1 MNKKNKEFF
10 LSSWAINNK
19 TIIYVLMTIFL
30 VSGITAY
37 KTMPRELFPEIN
49 SSNIFV
55 TTIFPGNNAEEIEK
69 LITDPLEQEIKGVI
83 GLIEIESTSSEGIS
97 IINIEFD
104 DDIPTEV
111 ARLRVKDLV
120 DNVTVGDDWPTFNN
134 AKVDPNIFEFDI
146 AERFPVLNISLV
158 GDYKVEELKEYAEY
172 LDTRIERL
180 PQVKTV
186 EVRGIQDFEV
196 EIAVNPYKMKATK
209 TSFGNIINAISQEN
223 ITISAG
229 SLISDGQRR
238 NVKIIGEVSDPSQLN
253 RLIVKRDDGPVYL
266 EDVASVS
273 FREKEAT
280 SFTRSFDQ
288 KTVMLEVVKRG
299 GENAI
304 FASNSIQEII
314 KDAKENFLPENLDVV
329 VQNDQSEYTINSVN
343 DLMNNLIFGIILV
356 VTVLTFFLGLRNAL
370 FVGFAIPM
378 SMFMSLVILS
388 AFGFTLNRMVL
399 FGLVMGLGLLVDN
412 GIVVVENIY
421 RLMSK
426 EGMSRVQAAKLGI
439 GEVALPIIVSTATTI
454 AAFIPLGTWPGTLG
468 EFMIYFPIT
477 LSAILGSSLIVA
489 IFFNSMLVSSF
500 MDLSEREISRTNL
513 MKMTYILGGL
523 AIVFVLFQ
531 DTRAIGSLLAF
542 ICFLFW
548 SYKYVIKNSAV
559 KFQNTLLV
567 KLENRYNEF
576 LSFALAGFRPYLF
589 LLGTI
594 SLFFVSIL
602 LMAIFPPKVE
612 FFPDNEPQQILV
624 YLEYPEGTDIKKT
637 NETSMLIESEVYK
650 VVNNSKYI
658 DNGYNFLVE
667 SAISQVGEGA
677 GNPETDAGGTGE
689 IPHKALITMTMREF
703 KFRRG
708 MSSEELRKEI
718 QVELIEKFP
727 GIAISVEKDSQGP
740 PGGYPVN
747 IEIYGEDY
755 EQLIETAISM
765 KNYLNQENIEGIE
778 QLKIDVSRSKPGLE
792 FNVDR
797 EKAGELGIPTG
808 LVGQTIRN
816 SIIGSKAG
824 IYKLRG
830 EDYEINVRFDE
841 EFKNDINSII
851 NQNIVFRDQ
860 STGKTK
866 EVPIASIV
874 DQKNITSFS
883 AIKHIDLQRV
893 VTLYSSILAGSNANE
908 IVNTAEIAL
917 SGYEAPQG
925 VEYKFTG
932 EIKQQSENQEFL
944 SGALLTGIALIILL
958 LVFQFNSISK
968 PFIVLAS
975 IVLSFTGVF
984 LGIVIF
990 NLTFSILMTMLGI
1003 ISLTGIIVNNAVVLI
1018 DYTQLLLDRKK
1029 EELNVEKDNM
1039 LSKDQIF
1046 EAIVSGGKARLRPV
1060 ILTAITTILGL
1071 IPLAIGLN
1079 IDLMSLFSSG
1089 NPNIY
1094 VGGDNVIFWGPL
1106 AWTVIF
1112 GLTFATFLTLVIV
1125 PVTFYLSKRAALK
1138 IREFKLN

>member
-824 IYKLRG
+824 VYKLRG

-1018 DYTQLLLDRKK
+1018 DYTQLLFDRKK
-1029 EELNVEKDNM
+1029 IDLNM
-1039 LSKDQIF
+1039 SKDEIIDKMTAM
-1046 EAIVSGGKARLRPV
+1046 ELVITAGKARLKPV
-1060 ILTAITTILGL
+1060 LLTAITTIFGL
-1071 IPLAIGLN
+1071 IPLAVGLN
-1079 IDLMSLFSSG
+1079 IDFFSLFANW
-1089 NPNIY
+1089 NPNVY
-1094 VGGDNVIFWGPL
+1094 LGGDNVIFWGPL

-1112 GLTFATFLTLVIV
+1112 GITFATFLTLIIV
-1125 PVTFYLSKRAALK
+1125 PSMYYIIHLARIKLK
-1138 IREFKLN
+1138 NI

>member
-30 VSGITAY
+30 FSGITAY

-55 TTIFPGNNAEEIEK
+55 TTIFPANNAEEIEK

-104 DDIPTEV
+104 DEIPTEV

-186 EVRGIQDFEV
+186 EIRGIQDFEV

-288 KTVMLEVVKRG
+288 KTIMLEVVKRG

-314 KDAKENFLPENLDVV
+314 KDAKEKFLPENLDVV

-548 SYKYVIKNSAV
+548 LYKYVIKNSAV

-589 LLGTI
+589 LLGTV

-637 NETSMLIESEVYK
+637 NETSMLIESEIYK

-968 PFIVLAS
+968 PLIVLAS

-1018 DYTQLLLDRKK
+1018 DYTQLLFDRKK
-1029 EELNVEKDNM
+1029 IDLNM
-1039 LSKDQIF
+1039 SKDEIIDKMTAK
-1046 EAIVSGGKARLRPV
+1046 ELVKTAGKARLKPV
-1060 ILTAITTILGL
+1060 LLTAITTIFGL
-1071 IPLAIGLN
+1071 IPLAVGLN
-1079 IDLMSLFSSG
+1079 IDFFSLFSNW

-1094 VGGDNVIFWGPL
+1094 LGGDNVIFWGPL

-1112 GLTFATFLTLVIV
+1112 GITFATFLTLIIV
-1125 PVTFYLSKRAALK
+1125 PSMYYIIHLARIKLK
-1138 IREFKLN
+1138 NI

>member
-158 GDYKVEELKEYAEY
+158 GDYKVEELKEFAEY

-874 DQKNITSFS
+874 DQRNITSFS

-1018 DYTQLLLDRKK
+1018 DYTQLLFDRKK
-1029 EELNVEKDNM
+1029 IDLNM
-1039 LSKDQIF
+1039 SKDEIIDKLTAM
-1046 EAIVSGGKARLRPV
+1046 ELVKTAGKARLKPV
-1060 ILTAITTILGL
+1060 LLTAITTIFGL
-1071 IPLAIGLN
+1071 IPLAVGLN
-1079 IDLMSLFSSG
+1079 IDFFSLFANW
-1089 NPNIY
+1089 NPNVY
-1094 VGGDNVIFWGPL
+1094 LGGDNVIFWGPL

-1112 GLTFATFLTLVIV
+1112 GITFATFLTLIIV
-1125 PVTFYLSKRAALK
+1125 PSMYYIIHLARIKLK
-1138 IREFKLN
+1138 NI

>member
-1 MNKKNKEFF
+1 MDKKNKEFF

-55 TTIFPGNNAEEIEK
+55 TTIYPGNNAEEIEK

-120 DNVTVGDDWPTFNN
+120 DNITVGDDWPTFNN

-158 GDYKVEELKEYAEY
+158 GNYTVEELKEYAEY

-209 TSFGNIINAISQEN
+209 TSFGNIIDAISQEN

-273 FREKEAT
+273 FKEKEAT

-288 KTVMLEVVKRG
+288 KTVMLEVIKRG

-329 VQNDQSEYTINSVN
+329 IQNDQSEYTINSVN

-531 DTRAIGSLLAF
+531 NTRAIGSLLAF

-548 SYKYVIKNSAV
+548 SYKYFIKNSAV

-576 LSFALAGFRPYLF
+576 LSFALAGLRPYLF

-637 NETSMLIESEVYK
+637 NKTSMQIESEIYK

-689 IPHKALITMTMREF
+689 IPHKSLITMTMREF

-718 QVELIEKFP
+718 QVELIDKFP

-944 SGALLTGIALIILL
+944 SGALLSGIALIILL

-1018 DYTQLLLDRKK
+1018 DYTQLLFDRKK
-1029 EELNVEKDNM
+1029 IDLNM
-1039 LSKDQIF
+1039 SKDDIIDKVTAM
-1046 EAIVSGGKARLRPV
+1046 ELIKIAGKARLKPV
-1060 ILTAITTILGL
+1060 LLTAITTIFGL

-1079 IDLMSLFSSG
+1079 IDFFSLFANW
-1089 NPNIY
+1089 NPNVY
-1094 VGGDNVIFWGPL
+1094 LGGDNVVFWGPL

-1112 GLTFATFLTLVIV
+1112 GITFATFLTLIIV
-1125 PVTFYLSKRAALK
+1125 PSMYYIIHLARIKLK
-1138 IREFKLN
+1138 NI

>member
-866 EVPIASIV
+866 EIPIASIV

-1018 DYTQLLLDRKK
+1018 DYTQLLFDRKK
-1029 EELNVEKDNM
+1029 IDLNM
-1039 LSKDQIF
+1039 SKDEIIDKMTAM
-1046 EAIVSGGKARLRPV
+1046 ELVKTAGKARLKPV
-1060 ILTAITTILGL
+1060 LLTAITTIFGL
-1071 IPLAIGLN
+1071 IPLAVGLN
-1079 IDLMSLFSSG
+1079 IDFFSLFANW
-1089 NPNIY
+1089 NPNVY
-1094 VGGDNVIFWGPL
+1094 LGGDNVIFWGPL

-1112 GLTFATFLTLVIV
+1112 GITFATFLTLIIV
-1125 PVTFYLSKRAALK
+1125 PSMYYIIHLARIKLK
-1138 IREFKLN
+1138 NI

>member
-314 KDAKENFLPENLDVV
+314 KDAKENFLPEKLDVV

-1018 DYTQLLLDRKK
+1018 DYTQLLFDRKK
-1029 EELNVEKDNM
+1029 IDLNM
-1039 LSKDQIF
+1039 SKDEIIDKMTAM
-1046 EAIVSGGKARLRPV
+1046 ELVKTAGKARLKPV
-1060 ILTAITTILGL
+1060 LLTAITTIFGL
-1071 IPLAIGLN
+1071 IPLAVGLN
-1079 IDLMSLFSSG
+1079 IDFFSLFANW
-1089 NPNIY
+1089 NPNVY
-1094 VGGDNVIFWGPL
+1094 LGGDNVIFWGPL

-1112 GLTFATFLTLVIV
+1112 GITFATFLTLIIV
-1125 PVTFYLSKRAALK
+1125 PSMYYIIHLARIKLK
-1138 IREFKLN
+1138 NI

>member
-314 KDAKENFLPENLDVV
+314 KDAKDNFLPENLDVV

-523 AIVFVLFQ
+523 ALVFVLFQ

-594 SLFFVSIL
+594 SLFFISIL
-602 LMAIFPPKVE
+602 LMAIFSPKVE

-658 DNGYNFLVE
+658 DNDYNFLVE

-1018 DYTQLLLDRKK
+1018 DYTQLLFDRKK
-1029 EELNVEKDNM
+1029 IDLNM
-1039 LSKDQIF
+1039 SKDEIIDKMTAM
-1046 EAIVSGGKARLRPV
+1046 ELVKTAGKARLKPV
-1060 ILTAITTILGL
+1060 LLTAITTIFGL
-1071 IPLAIGLN
+1071 IPLAVGLN
-1079 IDLMSLFSSG
+1079 IDFFSLFANW
-1089 NPNIY
+1089 NPNVY
-1094 VGGDNVIFWGPL
+1094 LGGDNVIFWGPL

-1112 GLTFATFLTLVIV
+1112 GITFATFLTLIIV
-1125 PVTFYLSKRAALK
+1125 PSMYYIIHLARIKLK
-1138 IREFKLN
+1138 NI

>member
-1 MNKKNKEFF
+1 
-10 LSSWAINNK
+10 
-19 TIIYVLMTIFL
+19 
-30 VSGITAY
+30 
-37 KTMPRELFPEIN
+37 
-49 SSNIFV
+49 
-55 TTIFPGNNAEEIEK
+55 
-69 LITDPLEQEIKGVI
+69 
-83 GLIEIESTSSEGIS
+83 
-97 IINIEFD
+97 
-104 DDIPTEV
+104 
-111 ARLRVKDLV
+111 
-120 DNVTVGDDWPTFNN
+120 
-134 AKVDPNIFEFDI
+134 
-146 AERFPVLNISLV
+146 
-158 GDYKVEELKEYAEY
+158 
-172 LDTRIERL
+172 
-180 PQVKTV
+180 
-186 EVRGIQDFEV
+186 
-196 EIAVNPYKMKATK
+196 MKATK

-824 IYKLRG
+824 VYKLRG

-984 LGIVIF
+984 MGIIIF

-1018 DYTQLLLDRKK
+1018 DYTQLLFDRKK
-1029 EELNVEKDNM
+1029 IDLNM
-1039 LSKDQIF
+1039 SKDEIIDKMTAM
-1046 EAIVSGGKARLRPV
+1046 ELVKTAGKARLKPV
-1060 ILTAITTILGL
+1060 LLTAITTIFGL
-1071 IPLAIGLN
+1071 IPLAVGLN
-1079 IDLMSLFSSG
+1079 IDFFSLFANW
-1089 NPNIY
+1089 NPNVY
-1094 VGGDNVIFWGPL
+1094 LGGDNVIFWGPL

-1112 GLTFATFLTLVIV
+1112 GITFATFLTLIIV
-1125 PVTFYLSKRAALK
+1125 PSMYYIIHLARIKLK
-1138 IREFKLN
+1138 NI

>member
-1 MNKKNKEFF
+1 MDKKNKEFF

-19 TIIYVLMTIFL
+19 TIIYVLMIIFL

-37 KTMPRELFPEIN
+37 KIMPRELFPEIN

-55 TTIFPGNNAEEIEK
+55 TTIFPGNNAEEMEK

-104 DDIPTEV
+104 DEIPTAL
-111 ARLRVKDLV
+111 ARQRVKDLV

-180 PQVKTV
+180 PEVKTV
-186 EVRGIQDFEV
+186 EIRGIQDFEV
-196 EIAVNPYKMKATK
+196 EVAIDPYMMKATK
-209 TSFGNIINAISQEN
+209 TSFSNVINAIAQEN
-223 ITISAG
+223 VTISAG

-238 NVKIIGEVSDPSQLN
+238 NVKIIGEVSNPTELN
-253 RLIVKRDDGPVYL
+253 RIIVKRDNGPVYL

-273 FREKEAT
+273 FKEKEIT
-280 SFTRSFDQ
+280 SYTRSFDK

-314 KDAKENFLPENLDVV
+314 QEAQESFLPAKLDVV

-426 EGMSRVQAAKLGI
+426 EGLPRIQAAKLGI

-500 MDLSEREISRTNL
+500 MDLSEREISRKNL
-513 MKMTYILGGL
+513 MRMTYVLGGF
-523 AIVFVLFQ
+523 AIIFVLFN

-548 SYKYVIKNSAV
+548 SYKYFVKNQAIR
-559 KFQNTLLV
+559 FQNTFLV
-567 KLENRYNEF
+567 RLENTYNDF
-576 LSFALAGFRPYLF
+576 LSFALSGIRPFLF
-589 LLGTI
+589 LAGTI
-594 SLFFVSIL
+594 ALFVISIV
-602 LMAIFPPKVE
+602 LMGIFPPKIE

-624 YLEYPEGTDIKKT
+624 YIEYPEGTDIEKT
-637 NETSMLIESEVYK
+637 NETSKQIESEIYK
-650 VVNNSKYI
+650 VANNSKYF
-658 DNGYNFLVE
+658 DGDYNFLVE

-703 KFRRG
+703 KYRRG

-718 QVELIEKFP
+718 QLELIGRFP

-747 IEIYGEDY
+747 IEIYGDDY
-755 EQLIETAISM
+755 EELIETAISM
-765 KNYLNQENIEGIE
+765 KNYLNKENIEGIE
-778 QLKIDVSRSKPGLE
+778 QLKIDVSRNKPGLE
-792 FNVDR
+792 FRVDR

-824 IYKLRG
+824 VYKLKG
-830 EDYEINVRFDE
+830 EDYQINVRLDE
-841 EFKNDINSII
+841 EYKNNINTII

-866 EVPIASIV
+866 EVPIASVV
-874 DQKNITSFS
+874 DERNITSFS

-908 IVNTAEIAL
+908 IVNTAEISL
-917 SGYEAPQG
+917 SGFQTPQG
-925 VEYKFTG
+925 VDFKFTG
-932 EIKQQSENQEFL
+932 EIKQQAENQSFL
-944 SGALLTGIALIILL
+944 SGALLTGIALIVLI

-975 IVLSFTGVF
+975 IILSFTGVF
-984 LGIVIF
+984 LGIIVF

-1003 ISLTGIIVNNAVVLI
+1003 ISLTGIIVNNAVVLL
-1018 DYTQLLLDRKK
+1018 DYTQLLFDRKK
-1029 EELNVEKDNM
+1029 IDLK
-1039 LSKDQIF
+1039 LSKEDLIDKNI
-1046 EAIVSGGKARLRPV
+1046 ALDLVKTAGKARLKPV
-1060 ILTAITTILGL
+1060 LLTAITTIFGL
-1071 IPLAIGLN
+1071 IPLAVGLN
-1079 IDLMSLFSSG
+1079 IDFFTLFADW
-1089 NPNIY
+1089 NANIY
-1094 VGGDNVIFWGPL
+1094 LGGDNVIFWGPL

-1112 GLTFATFLTLVIV
+1112 GITFATFLTLIIV
-1125 PVTFYLSKRAALK
+1125 PSMYYIIHLGRIKLK
-1138 IREFKLN
+1138 NI

>member
-500 MDLSEREISRTNL
+500 MDLSEREISRRNL
-513 MKMTYILGGL
+513 MKITYILGGL

-1018 DYTQLLLDRKK
+1018 DYTQLLFDRKK
-1029 EELNVEKDNM
+1029 IDLNM
-1039 LSKDQIF
+1039 SKDEIIDKMTAM
-1046 EAIVSGGKARLRPV
+1046 ELVKTAGKARLKPV
-1060 ILTAITTILGL
+1060 LLTAITTIFGL
-1071 IPLAIGLN
+1071 IPLAVGLN
-1079 IDLMSLFSSG
+1079 IDFFSLFANW
-1089 NPNIY
+1089 NPNVY
-1094 VGGDNVIFWGPL
+1094 LGGDNVIFWGPL

-1112 GLTFATFLTLVIV
+1112 GITFATFLTLIIV
-1125 PVTFYLSKRAALK
+1125 PSMYYIIHLARIKLK
-1138 IREFKLN
+1138 NI

>member
-703 KFRRG
+703 KYRRG

-1018 DYTQLLLDRKK
+1018 DYTQLLFDRKK
-1029 EELNVEKDNM
+1029 IDLNM
-1039 LSKDQIF
+1039 SKDEIIDKMTAM
-1046 EAIVSGGKARLRPV
+1046 ELVKTAGKARLKPV
-1060 ILTAITTILGL
+1060 LLTAITTIFGL
-1071 IPLAIGLN
+1071 IPLAVGLN
-1079 IDLMSLFSSG
+1079 IDFFSLFANW
-1089 NPNIY
+1089 NPNVY
-1094 VGGDNVIFWGPL
+1094 LGGDNVIFWGPL

-1112 GLTFATFLTLVIV
+1112 GITFATFLTLIIV
-1125 PVTFYLSKRAALK
+1125 PSMYYIIHLARIKLK
-1138 IREFKLN
+1138 NI

>member
-975 IVLSFTGVF
+975 IILSFTGVF

-1018 DYTQLLLDRKK
+1018 DYTQLLFDRKK
-1029 EELNVEKDNM
+1029 IDLNM
-1039 LSKDQIF
+1039 SKDEIIDKLTAM
-1046 EAIVSGGKARLRPV
+1046 ELVKTAGKARLKPV
-1060 ILTAITTILGL
+1060 LLTAITTIFGL
-1071 IPLAIGLN
+1071 IPLAVGLN
-1079 IDLMSLFSSG
+1079 IDFFSLFANW
-1089 NPNIY
+1089 NPNVY
-1094 VGGDNVIFWGPL
+1094 LGGDNVIFWGPL

-1112 GLTFATFLTLVIV
+1112 GITFATFLTLIIV
-1125 PVTFYLSKRAALK
+1125 PSMYYIIHLARIKLK
-1138 IREFKLN
+1138 NI

>member
-860 STGKTK
+860 STGNTK
-866 EVPIASIV
+866 QVPIASIV

-1018 DYTQLLLDRKK
+1018 DYTQLLFDRKK
-1029 EELNVEKDNM
+1029 IDLNM
-1039 LSKDQIF
+1039 SKDEIIDKITAM
-1046 EAIVSGGKARLRPV
+1046 ELVKTAGKARLKPV
-1060 ILTAITTILGL
+1060 LLTAITTIFGL
-1071 IPLAIGLN
+1071 IPLAVGLN
-1079 IDLMSLFSSG
+1079 IDFFSLFANW
-1089 NPNIY
+1089 NPNVY
-1094 VGGDNVIFWGPL
+1094 LGGDNVIFWGPL

-1112 GLTFATFLTLVIV
+1112 GITFATFLTLIIV
-1125 PVTFYLSKRAALK
+1125 PSMYYIIHLARIKLK
-1138 IREFKLN
+1138 NI

>member
-523 AIVFVLFQ
+523 ALVFVLFQ

-576 LSFALAGFRPYLF
+576 LSFALSGFRPYLF

-944 SGALLTGIALIILL
+944 SGALLIGIALIILL

-1018 DYTQLLLDRKK
+1018 DYTQLLFDRKK
-1029 EELNVEKDNM
+1029 IDLNM
-1039 LSKDQIF
+1039 SKDEIIDKMTAM
-1046 EAIVSGGKARLRPV
+1046 ELVKTAGKARLKPV
-1060 ILTAITTILGL
+1060 LLTAITTIFGL
-1071 IPLAIGLN
+1071 IPLAVGLN
-1079 IDLMSLFSSG
+1079 IDFFSLFANW
-1089 NPNIY
+1089 NPNLY
-1094 VGGDNVIFWGPL
+1094 LGGDNVIFWGPL

-1112 GLTFATFLTLVIV
+1112 GITFATFLTLIIV
-1125 PVTFYLSKRAALK
+1125 PSMYYIIHLARIKLK
-1138 IREFKLN
+1138 NI

>member
-841 EFKNDINSII
+841 EYKNDINSII

-1018 DYTQLLLDRKK
+1018 DYTQLLFDRKK
-1029 EELNVEKDNM
+1029 IDLNM
-1039 LSKDQIF
+1039 SKDEIIDKMTAM
-1046 EAIVSGGKARLRPV
+1046 ELVKTAGKARLKPV
-1060 ILTAITTILGL
+1060 LLTAITTIFGL
-1071 IPLAIGLN
+1071 IPLAVGLN
-1079 IDLMSLFSSG
+1079 IDFFSLFANW
-1089 NPNIY
+1089 NPNVY
-1094 VGGDNVIFWGPL
+1094 LGGDNVIFWGPL

-1112 GLTFATFLTLVIV
+1112 GITFATFLTLIIV
-1125 PVTFYLSKRAALK
+1125 PSMYYIIHLARIKLK
-1138 IREFKLN
+1138 NI

>member
-288 KTVMLEVVKRG
+288 KTVMLEVIKRG

-1018 DYTQLLLDRKK
+1018 DYTQLLFDRKK
-1029 EELNVEKDNM
+1029 IDLNM
-1039 LSKDQIF
+1039 SKDEIIDKMTAM
-1046 EAIVSGGKARLRPV
+1046 ELVKTAGKARLKPV
-1060 ILTAITTILGL
+1060 LLTAITTIFGL
-1071 IPLAIGLN
+1071 IPLAVGLN
-1079 IDLMSLFSSG
+1079 IDFFSLFANW
-1089 NPNIY
+1089 NPNVY
-1094 VGGDNVIFWGPL
+1094 LGGDNVIFWGPL

-1112 GLTFATFLTLVIV
+1112 GITFATFLTLIIV
-1125 PVTFYLSKRAALK
+1125 PSMYYIIHLARIKLK
-1138 IREFKLN
+1138 NI

>member
-1 MNKKNKEFF
+1 MDKKNKEFF

-158 GDYKVEELKEYAEY
+158 GDYKVEEFKEYAEY

-180 PQVKTV
+180 PEVKTV

-196 EIAVNPYKMKATK
+196 EIAVNPYQMKATK
-209 TSFGNIINAISQEN
+209 TSFSNIINAISQEN
-223 ITISAG
+223 ITVSAG

-238 NVKIIGEVSDPSQLN
+238 NVKIIGEVSDPKELN

-266 EDVASVS
+266 EDVALVS

-314 KDAKENFLPENLDVV
+314 KEAKENFLPENLDVV
-329 VQNDQSEYTINSVN
+329 IQNDQSEYTINSVN

-378 SMFMSLVILS
+378 SMFISLVILS

-426 EGMSRVQAAKLGI
+426 EGLSRVQAAKLGI

-513 MKMTYILGGL
+513 IKMTYILGGL
-523 AIVFVLFQ
+523 AIVFVLFK

-542 ICFLFW
+542 VCFLFW
-548 SYKYVIKNSAV
+548 AYKYVIKNSAI

-567 KLENRYNEF
+567 KLENRYNQF

-594 SLFFVSIL
+594 SLFFISIL

-637 NETSMLIESEVYK
+637 NETSMLIESEIYK

-830 EDYEINVRFDE
+830 EDYEINVRLDE
-841 EFKNDINSII
+841 EFRNDINSII

-874 DQKNITSFS
+874 DQRNITSFS

-925 VEYKFTG
+925 VEYRFTG

-984 LGIVIF
+984 MGIIIF

-1018 DYTQLLLDRKK
+1018 DYTQLLFDRKK
-1029 EELNVEKDNM
+1029 IDLNM
-1039 LSKDQIF
+1039 SKD
-1046 EAIVSGGKARLRPV
+1046 EIVDKVTAMELVKTAGKARLKPV
-1060 ILTAITTILGL
+1060 LLTAITTIFGL
-1071 IPLAIGLN
+1071 IPLAVGLN
-1079 IDLMSLFSSG
+1079 IDFFSLFANW
-1089 NPNIY
+1089 NPNVY
-1094 VGGDNVIFWGPL
+1094 LGGDNVIFWGPL

-1112 GLTFATFLTLVIV
+1112 GITFATFLTLIIV
-1125 PVTFYLSKRAALK
+1125 PSMYYIIHLARIKLK
-1138 IREFKLN
+1138 NI

>member
-1 MNKKNKEFF
+1 
-10 LSSWAINNK
+10 
-19 TIIYVLMTIFL
+19 
-30 VSGITAY
+30 
-37 KTMPRELFPEIN
+37 
-49 SSNIFV
+49 
-55 TTIFPGNNAEEIEK
+55 
-69 LITDPLEQEIKGVI
+69 
-83 GLIEIESTSSEGIS
+83 
-97 IINIEFD
+97 
-104 DDIPTEV
+104 
-111 ARLRVKDLV
+111 
-120 DNVTVGDDWPTFNN
+120 
-134 AKVDPNIFEFDI
+134 
-146 AERFPVLNISLV
+146 
-158 GDYKVEELKEYAEY
+158 
-172 LDTRIERL
+172 
-180 PQVKTV
+180 
-186 EVRGIQDFEV
+186 
-196 EIAVNPYKMKATK
+196 MKATK

-314 KDAKENFLPENLDVV
+314 KDAKDNFLPENLDVV

-523 AIVFVLFQ
+523 ALVFVLFQ

-1018 DYTQLLLDRKK
+1018 DYTQLLFDRKK
-1029 EELNVEKDNM
+1029 IDLNM
-1039 LSKDQIF
+1039 SKDEIIDKMTAM
-1046 EAIVSGGKARLRPV
+1046 ELVKTAGKARLKPV
-1060 ILTAITTILGL
+1060 LLTAITTIFGL
-1071 IPLAIGLN
+1071 IPLAVGLN
-1079 IDLMSLFSSG
+1079 IDFFSLFANW
-1089 NPNIY
+1089 NPNVY
-1094 VGGDNVIFWGPL
+1094 LGGDNVIFWGPL

-1112 GLTFATFLTLVIV
+1112 GITFATFLTLIIV
-1125 PVTFYLSKRAALK
+1125 PSMYYIIHLARIKLK
-1138 IREFKLN
+1138 NI

>member
-860 STGKTK
+860 STGNTK
-866 EVPIASIV
+866 QVPIASIV

-958 LVFQFNSISK
+958 LVFQFNSLSK

-1018 DYTQLLLDRKK
+1018 DYTQLLFDRKK
-1029 EELNVEKDNM
+1029 IDLNMTKDEIIDKMTAMELVKT
-1039 LSKDQIF
+1039 
-1046 EAIVSGGKARLRPV
+1046 AGKARLKPV
-1060 ILTAITTILGL
+1060 LLTAITTIFGL
-1071 IPLAIGLN
+1071 IPLAVGLN
-1079 IDLMSLFSSG
+1079 IDFFSLFANW
-1089 NPNIY
+1089 NPNVY
-1094 VGGDNVIFWGPL
+1094 LGGDNVIFWGPL

-1112 GLTFATFLTLVIV
+1112 GITFATFLTLIIV
-1125 PVTFYLSKRAALK
+1125 PSMYYIIHLARIKLK
-1138 IREFKLN
+1138 NI

>member
-1 MNKKNKEFF
+1 MDKKNKEFF

-19 TIIYVLMTIFL
+19 TIIYVLMIIFL
-30 VSGITAY
+30 ISGITAY

-55 TTIFPGNNAEEIEK
+55 TTIFPGNNAEEMEK

-83 GLIEIESTSSEGIS
+83 GLIDIESTSSEGIS

-104 DDIPTEV
+104 DEIPTAL
-111 ARLRVKDLV
+111 ARQRVKDLV

-134 AKVDPNIFEFDI
+134 SKVDPNIFEFDI

-172 LDTRIERL
+172 IETRIERL

-186 EVRGIQDFEV
+186 EIRGIQDFEV
-196 EIAVNPYKMKATK
+196 EVAVNPYMMKATK
-209 TSFGNIINAISQEN
+209 TSYSDIINAIAQEN
-223 ITISAG
+223 VTISAG

-238 NVKIIGEVSDPSQLN
+238 NVKIIGEVSDPSELN
-253 RLIVKRDDGPVYL
+253 RIIVKRDNGPVYL

-273 FREKEAT
+273 FKEKEIT
-280 SFTRSFDQ
+280 SYTRSFDK
-288 KTVMLEVVKRG
+288 KTIMLEVVKRG
-299 GENAI
+299 GQNAI

-314 KDAKENFLPENLDVV
+314 REAKKDFLPSNLEVV
-329 VQNDQSEYTINSVN
+329 IQNDQSEYTINSVN

-388 AFGFTLNRMVL
+388 AFGLTLNRMVL

-426 EGMSRVQAAKLGI
+426 EGVPRIQAAKLGI

-500 MDLSEREISRTNL
+500 MDLSEKEISRKNL
-513 MKMTYILGGL
+513 LRMTYILGGF

-531 DTRAIGSLLAF
+531 DTRAIGTLLAF

-548 SYKYVIKNSAV
+548 SYKYVIKNLAIR
-559 KFQNTLLV
+559 FQNTFLIR
-567 KLENRYNEF
+567 LENIYNDF
-576 LSFALAGFRPYLF
+576 LSFALSGIRPFLF
-589 LLGTI
+589 LAGTFL
-594 SLFFVSIL
+594 LFITSIV
-602 LMAIFPPKVE
+602 LMGIFPPKIE

-624 YLEYPEGTDIKKT
+624 YLEYPEGTDIEKT
-637 NETSMLIESEVYK
+637 NETLIQIESEIYEVI
-650 VVNNSKYI
+650 NNPKYL
-658 DNGYNFLVE
+658 DGDYNFLVE

-703 KFRRG
+703 KYRRG
-708 MSSEELRKEI
+708 MSSEELRKDI
-718 QVELIEKFP
+718 QLELIDRFP
-727 GIAISVEKDSQGP
+727 GIAISVEKDTQGP

-747 IEIYGEDY
+747 IEIYGDDY
-755 EQLIETAISM
+755 ERLIETAISM
-765 KNYLNQENIEGIE
+765 KNYLNKENIEGIE

-792 FNVDR
+792 FQVDR

-808 LVGQTIRN
+808 LIGQTIRN
-816 SIIGSKAG
+816 SIIGTKAG
-824 IYKLRG
+824 VYKING
-830 EDYEINVRFDE
+830 DDYQINVRLDE
-841 EFKNDINSII
+841 DYKNSINTII
-851 NQNIVFRDQ
+851 NQNIIFRDQ
-860 STGKTK
+860 SNGKIK
-866 EVPIASIV
+866 EIPIASV
-874 DQKNITSFS
+874 VTEKNITSFS
-883 AIKHIDLQRV
+883 AIKHKELQRS

-908 IVNTAEIAL
+908 IVNSAEISL
-917 SGYEAPQG
+917 SGFETPKG
-925 VEYKFTG
+925 VDFKFTG
-932 EIKQQSENQEFL
+932 EIKQQAENQSFL
-944 SGALLTGIALIILL
+944 SGALLTGIALIVLI

-968 PFIVLAS
+968 PLIVLAS
-975 IVLSFTGVF
+975 IILSFTGVF

-1018 DYTQLLLDRKK
+1018 DYTQLLFDRKK
-1029 EELNVEKDNM
+1029 IDLN
-1039 LSKDQIF
+1039 LSKDEII
-1046 EAIVSGGKARLRPV
+1046 EKSIALNLIKTAGKARLKPV
-1060 ILTAITTILGL
+1060 LLTAITTIFGL

-1079 IDLMSLFSSG
+1079 IDFFSLFA
-1089 NPNIY
+1089 NWNANIY
-1094 VGGDNVIFWGPL
+1094 IGGDNVVFWGPL

-1112 GLTFATFLTLVIV
+1112 GITFATFLTLIIV
-1125 PVTFYLSKRAALK
+1125 PSMYYIIHLGRIKLK
-1138 IREFKLN
+1138 NI

>member
-223 ITISAG
+223 ITVSAG

-1018 DYTQLLLDRKK
+1018 DYTQLLFDRKK
-1029 EELNVEKDNM
+1029 IDLNM
-1039 LSKDQIF
+1039 SKDEIIDKMTAM
-1046 EAIVSGGKARLRPV
+1046 ELVKTAGKARLKPV
-1060 ILTAITTILGL
+1060 LLTAITTIFGL
-1071 IPLAIGLN
+1071 IPLAVGLN
-1079 IDLMSLFSSG
+1079 IDFFSLFANW
-1089 NPNIY
+1089 NPNVY
-1094 VGGDNVIFWGPL
+1094 LGGDNVIFWGPL

-1112 GLTFATFLTLVIV
+1112 GITFATFLTLIIV
-1125 PVTFYLSKRAALK
+1125 PSMYYIIHLARIKLK
-1138 IREFKLN
+1138 NI

>member
-513 MKMTYILGGL
+513 MKITYILGGL

-1018 DYTQLLLDRKK
+1018 DYTQLLFDRKK
-1029 EELNVEKDNM
+1029 IDLNM
-1039 LSKDQIF
+1039 SKDEIIDKMTAM
-1046 EAIVSGGKARLRPV
+1046 ELVKTAGKARLKPV
-1060 ILTAITTILGL
+1060 LLTAITTIFGL
-1071 IPLAIGLN
+1071 IPLAVGLN
-1079 IDLMSLFSSG
+1079 IDFFSLFANW
-1089 NPNIY
+1089 NPNVY
-1094 VGGDNVIFWGPL
+1094 LGGDNVIFWGPL

-1112 GLTFATFLTLVIV
+1112 GITFATFLTLIIV
-1125 PVTFYLSKRAALK
+1125 PSMYYIIHLARIKLK
-1138 IREFKLN
+1138 NI

>member
-19 TIIYVLMTIFL
+19 TIIYVLMIIFL

-55 TTIFPGNNAEEIEK
+55 TTVFPGNNAEEMEK

-104 DDIPTEV
+104 DEIPTAL
-111 ARLRVKDLV
+111 ARQRVKDLV

-196 EIAVNPYKMKATK
+196 EVAVDPYMMKATK
-209 TSFGNIINAISQEN
+209 TSFGDIINAIAQEN
-223 ITISAG
+223 VTVSAG
-229 SLISDGQRR
+229 SLISAGQRR
-238 NVKIIGEVSDPSQLN
+238 NVKIIGEVSNPNELN
-253 RLIVKRDDGPVYL
+253 RIIVKRDNGPVYL
-266 EDVASVS
+266 EDVASIS
-273 FREKEAT
+273 FKEKEIT
-280 SFTRSFDQ
+280 SYTRSFDK
-288 KTVMLEVVKRG
+288 KTIMLEVVKRG

-314 KDAKENFLPENLDVV
+314 DEAKESFLPENLDVV

-388 AFGFTLNRMVL
+388 AFGLTLNRMVL

-426 EGMSRVQAAKLGI
+426 EGVSRVQAAKLGI

-500 MDLSEREISRTNL
+500 MDLSEREISRKNL
-513 MKMTYILGGL
+513 MRMTYVLGGF
-523 AIVFVLFQ
+523 AIIFVLFN

-548 SYKYVIKNSAV
+548 SYKYIIKNSAIR
-559 KFQNTLLV
+559 FQNTFLV
-567 KLENRYNEF
+567 RLENLYNSF
-576 LSFALAGFRPYLF
+576 LSYALSGIRPFLFLAGTFAL
-589 LLGTI
+589 
-594 SLFFVSIL
+594 FVFSIV
-602 LMAIFPPKVE
+602 LMGIFPPKIE

-624 YLEYPEGTDIKKT
+624 YLEYPEGTDIEKT
-637 NETSMLIESEVYK
+637 NETSKQIESEIYK
-650 VVNNSKYI
+650 VANNSKYF
-658 DNGYNFLVE
+658 DGDYNFLVE

-703 KFRRG
+703 KYRRG
-708 MSSEELRKEI
+708 MSSEELRKDI
-718 QVELIEKFP
+718 QLELIGRFP

-747 IEIYGEDY
+747 IEIFGDDY
-755 EQLIETAISM
+755 EKLIETAISM
-765 KNYLNQENIEGIE
+765 KNYLNKENIEGIE

-792 FNVDR
+792 FIVDR

-824 IYKLRG
+824 VYKLKG
-830 EDYEINVRFDE
+830 EDYQINVRLDE
-841 EFKNDINSII
+841 EYKNNINTII
-851 NQNIVFRDQ
+851 NQNIIFRDQ
-860 STGKTK
+860 ATGKTK
-866 EVPIASIV
+866 EVPIASV
-874 DQKNITSFS
+874 VNERNITSFS
-883 AIKHIDLQRV
+883 AIKHINLQRV

-908 IVNTAEIAL
+908 IVNTAEISL
-917 SGYEAPQG
+917 SGFETPKG
-925 VEYKFTG
+925 VDFKFTG
-932 EIKQQSENQEFL
+932 EIKQQAENQSFL
-944 SGALLTGIALIILL
+944 SGALLTGIALIILI

-975 IVLSFTGVF
+975 IILSFTGVF

-1018 DYTQLLLDRKK
+1018 DYTQLLFDRKK
-1029 EELNVEKDNM
+1029 IDLN
-1039 LSKDQIF
+1039 LSKEDIIDKNI
-1046 EAIVSGGKARLRPV
+1046 ALDLVKTAGKARLKPV
-1060 ILTAITTILGL
+1060 LLTAITTIFGL
-1071 IPLAIGLN
+1071 IPLAVGLN
-1079 IDLMSLFSSG
+1079 IDFFTLFADW
-1089 NPNIY
+1089 NANIY
-1094 VGGDNVIFWGPL
+1094 IGGDNVIFWGPL

-1112 GLTFATFLTLVIV
+1112 GITFATFLTLIIV
-1125 PVTFYLSKRAALK
+1125 PSMYYIIHLGRIKLK
-1138 IREFKLN
+1138 NI

>member
-426 EGMSRVQAAKLGI
+426 GGMPRVQAAKLGI

-576 LSFALAGFRPYLF
+576 LSFALTGFRPYLF

-637 NETSMLIESEVYK
+637 NETSMLIESEIYK

-708 MSSEELRKEI
+708 TSSEELRKEI

-860 STGKTK
+860 STGNTK
-866 EVPIASIV
+866 QVPIASIV

-1018 DYTQLLLDRKK
+1018 DYTQLLFDRKK
-1029 EELNVEKDNM
+1029 IDLNM
-1039 LSKDQIF
+1039 SKDEIIDKITAM
-1046 EAIVSGGKARLRPV
+1046 ELVKTAGKARLKPV
-1060 ILTAITTILGL
+1060 LLTAITTIFGL
-1071 IPLAIGLN
+1071 IPLAVGLN
-1079 IDLMSLFSSG
+1079 IDFFSLFANW
-1089 NPNIY
+1089 NPNVY
-1094 VGGDNVIFWGPL
+1094 LGGDNVIFWGPL

-1112 GLTFATFLTLVIV
+1112 GITFATFLTLIIV
-1125 PVTFYLSKRAALK
+1125 PSMYYIIHLARIKLK
-1138 IREFKLN
+1138 NI

>member
-1 MNKKNKEFF
+1 MDKKNKEFF

-158 GDYKVEELKEYAEY
+158 GDYKVEEFKEYAEY

-180 PQVKTV
+180 PEVKTV

-196 EIAVNPYKMKATK
+196 EIAVNPYQMKATK
-209 TSFGNIINAISQEN
+209 TSFSNIINAISQEN
-223 ITISAG
+223 ITVSAG

-238 NVKIIGEVSDPSQLN
+238 NVKIIGEVSDPKELN

-266 EDVASVS
+266 EDVALVS

-314 KDAKENFLPENLDVV
+314 KEAKENFLPENLDVV
-329 VQNDQSEYTINSVN
+329 IQNDQSEYTINSVN

-426 EGMSRVQAAKLGI
+426 EGLSRVQAAKLGI

-513 MKMTYILGGL
+513 IKMTYILGGL
-523 AIVFVLFQ
+523 AIVFVLFK

-542 ICFLFW
+542 VCFLFW
-548 SYKYVIKNSAV
+548 AYKYVIKNSAI

-567 KLENRYNEF
+567 KLENRYNQF

-594 SLFFVSIL
+594 SLFFISIL

-637 NETSMLIESEVYK
+637 NETSMLIESEIYK

-667 SAISQVGEGA
+667 SAISQIGEGA

-830 EDYEINVRFDE
+830 EDYEINVRLDE
-841 EFKNDINSII
+841 EFRNDINSII

-874 DQKNITSFS
+874 DQRNITSFS

-925 VEYKFTG
+925 VEYRFTG

-984 LGIVIF
+984 MGIIIF

-1018 DYTQLLLDRKK
+1018 DYTQLLFERKK
-1029 EELNVEKDNM
+1029 IDLNM
-1039 LSKDQIF
+1039 SKD
-1046 EAIVSGGKARLRPV
+1046 EIVDKVTAMELVKTAGKARLKPV
-1060 ILTAITTILGL
+1060 LLTAITTIFGL
-1071 IPLAIGLN
+1071 IPLAVGLN
-1079 IDLMSLFSSG
+1079 IDFFSLFA
-1089 NPNIY
+1089 NWDPNVY
-1094 VGGDNVIFWGPL
+1094 LGGDNVIFWGPL

-1112 GLTFATFLTLVIV
+1112 GITFATFLTLIIV
-1125 PVTFYLSKRAALK
+1125 PSMYYIIHLARIKLK
-1138 IREFKLN
+1138 NI

>member
-1 MNKKNKEFF
+1 MDKKNKEFF

-19 TIIYVLMTIFL
+19 TFIYVLMTIFL

-158 GDYKVEELKEYAEY
+158 GDYKVEEFKEYAEY

-180 PQVKTV
+180 PEVKTV

-196 EIAVNPYKMKATK
+196 EIAVNPYQMKATK
-209 TSFGNIINAISQEN
+209 TSFSNVINAISQEN
-223 ITISAG
+223 ITVSAG

-238 NVKIIGEVSDPSQLN
+238 NVKIIGEVSDPKELN

-266 EDVASVS
+266 EDVALVS

-314 KDAKENFLPENLDVV
+314 KEAKENFLPENLDVV
-329 VQNDQSEYTINSVN
+329 IQNDQSEYTINSVN

-426 EGMSRVQAAKLGI
+426 EGLSRVQAAKLGI

-513 MKMTYILGGL
+513 IKMTYILGGL
-523 AIVFVLFQ
+523 AIVFVLFK

-542 ICFLFW
+542 VCFLFW
-548 SYKYVIKNSAV
+548 AYKYVIKNSAI

-567 KLENRYNEF
+567 KLENRYNQF

-594 SLFFVSIL
+594 SLFFISIL

-637 NETSMLIESEVYK
+637 NETSMLIESEIYK

-830 EDYEINVRFDE
+830 EDYEINVRLDE
-841 EFKNDINSII
+841 EFRNDINSII

-874 DQKNITSFS
+874 DQRNITSFS

-925 VEYKFTG
+925 VEYRFTG

-984 LGIVIF
+984 MGIIIF

-1018 DYTQLLLDRKK
+1018 DYTQLLFDRKK
-1029 EELNVEKDNM
+1029 IDLNM
-1039 LSKDQIF
+1039 SKD
-1046 EAIVSGGKARLRPV
+1046 EIVDKVTAMELVKTAGKARLKPV
-1060 ILTAITTILGL
+1060 LLTAITTIFGL
-1071 IPLAIGLN
+1071 IPLAVGLN
-1079 IDLMSLFSSG
+1079 IDFFSLFANW
-1089 NPNIY
+1089 NPNVY
-1094 VGGDNVIFWGPL
+1094 LGGDNVIFWGPL

-1112 GLTFATFLTLVIV
+1112 GITFATFLTLIIV
-1125 PVTFYLSKRAALK
+1125 PSMYYIIHLARIKLK
-1138 IREFKLN
+1138 NI

>member
-1 MNKKNKEFF
+1 MDKKNKEFF

-19 TIIYVLMTIFL
+19 TIIYVLMIIFL
-30 VSGITAY
+30 ISGISAY

-49 SSNIFV
+49 SSNIFI
-55 TTIFPGNNAEEIEK
+55 TTVFPGNNAEEMEK

-104 DDIPTEV
+104 DEIPTAL
-111 ARLRVKDLV
+111 ARQRVKDLV
-120 DNVTVGDDWPTFNN
+120 ENVTVGDDWPTFNN

-186 EVRGIQDFEV
+186 EIRGIQDFEV
-196 EIAVNPYKMKATK
+196 EVAVNPYMMKATK
-209 TSFGNIINAISQEN
+209 TSYSDIINAIAQEN
-223 ITISAG
+223 VTISAG

-238 NVKIIGEVSDPSQLN
+238 NVKIIGEVSDPSELN
-253 RLIVKRDDGPVYL
+253 RIIVKRDNGPVYL
-266 EDVASVS
+266 EDVASIS
-273 FREKEAT
+273 FKEKEIT
-280 SFTRSFDQ
+280 SYTRSFDK

-314 KDAKENFLPENLDVV
+314 QEAKEDFLPSNLEVV
-329 VQNDQSEYTINSVN
+329 IQNDQSEYTINSVN

-388 AFGFTLNRMVL
+388 AFGLTLNRMVL

-426 EGMSRVQAAKLGI
+426 EGVPRIQAAKLGI

-477 LSAILGSSLIVA
+477 LSAVLGSSLIVA

-500 MDLSEREISRTNL
+500 MDLSEKEISRKNL
-513 MKMTYILGGL
+513 MRMTYILGSL

-548 SYKYVIKNSAV
+548 SYKYFIKNQAIR
-559 KFQNTLLV
+559 FQNTFLV
-567 KLENRYNEF
+567 RLENKYNDF
-576 LSFALAGFRPYLF
+576 LSFALEGIRPFLF
-589 LLGTI
+589 LAGTFL
-594 SLFFVSIL
+594 LFITSIV
-602 LMAIFPPKVE
+602 LMGIFPPKIE

-624 YLEYPEGTDIKKT
+624 YLEYPEGTDIEKT
-637 NETSMLIESEVYK
+637 NETLKQIESEIYEVI
-650 VVNNSKYI
+650 NNPKYL
-658 DNGYNFLVE
+658 DGDYNFLVE

-703 KFRRG
+703 KYRRG
-708 MSSEELRKEI
+708 MSSEELRKDV
-718 QVELIEKFP
+718 QLELIGRFP

-747 IEIYGEDY
+747 IEIYGDDY
-755 EQLIETAISM
+755 EKLIETAISM
-765 KNYLNQENIEGIE
+765 KNYLNKENIEGFE

-792 FNVDR
+792 FQVDR

-808 LVGQTIRN
+808 LIGQTIRN
-816 SIIGSKAG
+816 SIIGTKAG
-824 IYKLRG
+824 VYKLNG
-830 EDYEINVRFDE
+830 DDYQINVRLDE
-841 EFKNDINSII
+841 DYKNNINTII
-851 NQNIVFRDQ
+851 NQNIIFRDQ
-860 STGKTK
+860 SNGKTK
-866 EVPIASIV
+866 EIPIASV
-874 DQKNITSFS
+874 VTEKNITSFS
-883 AIKHIDLQRV
+883 AIKHKDLQRS

-908 IVNTAEIAL
+908 IVNSAEISL
-917 SGYEAPQG
+917 SGFETPQG
-925 VEYKFTG
+925 VDFKFTG
-932 EIKQQSENQEFL
+932 EIKQQAENQSFL
-944 SGALLTGIALIILL
+944 SGALLTGIALILLL

-975 IVLSFTGVF
+975 IILSFTGVF

-1018 DYTQLLLDRKK
+1018 DYTQLLFDRKK
-1029 EELNVEKDNM
+1029 IDLN
-1039 LSKDQIF
+1039 LSKNEIIEKSIALDLIKT
-1046 EAIVSGGKARLRPV
+1046 AGKARLKPV
-1060 ILTAITTILGL
+1060 LLTAITTIFGL

-1079 IDLMSLFSSG
+1079 IDFFSLFA
-1089 NPNIY
+1089 NWNANIY
-1094 VGGDNVIFWGPL
+1094 IGGDNVIFWGPL

-1112 GLTFATFLTLVIV
+1112 GITFATFLTLIIV
-1125 PVTFYLSKRAALK
+1125 PSMYYIIHLGRIKLK
-1138 IREFKLN
+1138 NI

>member
-253 RLIVKRDDGPVYL
+253 RLIVKKDDGPVYL

-658 DNGYNFLVE
+658 DNGFNFLVE

-1018 DYTQLLLDRKK
+1018 DYTQLLFDRKK
-1029 EELNVEKDNM
+1029 IDLNM
-1039 LSKDQIF
+1039 SKDEIIDKITAM
-1046 EAIVSGGKARLRPV
+1046 ELVKKAGKARLKPV
-1060 ILTAITTILGL
+1060 LLTAITTIFGL
-1071 IPLAIGLN
+1071 IPLAVGLN
-1079 IDLMSLFSSG
+1079 IDFFSLFANW
-1089 NPNIY
+1089 NPNVY
-1094 VGGDNVIFWGPL
+1094 LGGDNVIFWGPL

-1112 GLTFATFLTLVIV
+1112 GITFATFLTLIIV
-1125 PVTFYLSKRAALK
+1125 PSMYYIIHLARIKLK
-1138 IREFKLN
+1138 NI

>member
-356 VTVLTFFLGLRNAL
+356 VTVLTFFLGLRNSL

-1018 DYTQLLLDRKK
+1018 DYTQLLFDRKK
-1029 EELNVEKDNM
+1029 IDLNM
-1039 LSKDQIF
+1039 SKDEIIDKMTAM
-1046 EAIVSGGKARLRPV
+1046 ELVKTAGKARLKPV
-1060 ILTAITTILGL
+1060 LLTAITTIFGL
-1071 IPLAIGLN
+1071 IPLAVGLN
-1079 IDLMSLFSSG
+1079 IDFFSLFANW
-1089 NPNIY
+1089 NPNVY
-1094 VGGDNVIFWGPL
+1094 LGGDNVIFWGPL

-1112 GLTFATFLTLVIV
+1112 GITFATFLTLIIV
-1125 PVTFYLSKRAALK
+1125 PSMYYIIHLARIKLK
-1138 IREFKLN
+1138 NI

>member
-55 TTIFPGNNAEEIEK
+55 TTIFPGNNAGEIEK

-273 FREKEAT
+273 FREKDVT

-314 KDAKENFLPENLDVV
+314 KDAKQNFLPENLDVV

-500 MDLSEREISRTNL
+500 MDLSEQEISRTNL
-513 MKMTYILGGL
+513 IKMTYILGGL

-637 NETSMLIESEVYK
+637 NETLMLIESEVYK

-689 IPHKALITMTMREF
+689 IPHKALITITMREF

-718 QVELIEKFP
+718 QLELLEKFP

-860 STGKTK
+860 STGKIQ

-1018 DYTQLLLDRKK
+1018 DYTQLLFDRKK
-1029 EELNVEKDNM
+1029 IDLNM
-1039 LSKDQIF
+1039 SKDEIIDKMTAM
-1046 EAIVSGGKARLRPV
+1046 ELVKTAGKARLKPV
-1060 ILTAITTILGL
+1060 LLTAITTIFGL
-1071 IPLAIGLN
+1071 IPLAVGLN
-1079 IDLMSLFSSG
+1079 IDFFSLFANW
-1089 NPNIY
+1089 NPNVY
-1094 VGGDNVIFWGPL
+1094 LGGDNVVFWGPL

-1112 GLTFATFLTLVIV
+1112 GITFATFLTLIIV
-1125 PVTFYLSKRAALK
+1125 PSMYYIIHLARIKLK
-1138 IREFKLN
+1138 NI

>member
-917 SGYEAPQG
+917 SGYEAPEG

-1018 DYTQLLLDRKK
+1018 DYTQLLFDRKK
-1029 EELNVEKDNM
+1029 IDLNM
-1039 LSKDQIF
+1039 SKDEIIDKITAM
-1046 EAIVSGGKARLRPV
+1046 ELVKTAGKARLKPV
-1060 ILTAITTILGL
+1060 LLTAITTIFGL
-1071 IPLAIGLN
+1071 IPLAVGLN
-1079 IDLMSLFSSG
+1079 IDFFSLFANW
-1089 NPNIY
+1089 NPNVY
-1094 VGGDNVIFWGPL
+1094 LGGDNVIFWGPL

-1112 GLTFATFLTLVIV
+1112 GITFATFLTLIIV
-1125 PVTFYLSKRAALK
+1125 PSMYYIIHLARIKLK
-1138 IREFKLN
+1138 NI

>member
-1 MNKKNKEFF
+1 
-10 LSSWAINNK
+10 
-19 TIIYVLMTIFL
+19 
-30 VSGITAY
+30 
-37 KTMPRELFPEIN
+37 
-49 SSNIFV
+49 
-55 TTIFPGNNAEEIEK
+55 
-69 LITDPLEQEIKGVI
+69 
-83 GLIEIESTSSEGIS
+83 
-97 IINIEFD
+97 
-104 DDIPTEV
+104 
-111 ARLRVKDLV
+111 
-120 DNVTVGDDWPTFNN
+120 
-134 AKVDPNIFEFDI
+134 
-146 AERFPVLNISLV
+146 
-158 GDYKVEELKEYAEY
+158 
-172 LDTRIERL
+172 
-180 PQVKTV
+180 
-186 EVRGIQDFEV
+186 
-196 EIAVNPYKMKATK
+196 
-209 TSFGNIINAISQEN
+209 
-223 ITISAG
+223 
-229 SLISDGQRR
+229 
-238 NVKIIGEVSDPSQLN
+238 
-253 RLIVKRDDGPVYL
+253 
-266 EDVASVS
+266 
-273 FREKEAT
+273 
-280 SFTRSFDQ
+280 
-288 KTVMLEVVKRG
+288 MLEVVKRG

-893 VTLYSSILAGSNANE
+893 VTLYSSILAGSNAND

-925 VEYKFTG
+925 VEYRFTG

-1018 DYTQLLLDRKK
+1018 DYTQLLFDRKK
-1029 EELNVEKDNM
+1029 IDLNM
-1039 LSKDQIF
+1039 SKDEIIDKMTAM
-1046 EAIVSGGKARLRPV
+1046 ELVKTAGKARLKPV
-1060 ILTAITTILGL
+1060 LLTAITTIFGL
-1071 IPLAIGLN
+1071 IPLAVGLN
-1079 IDLMSLFSSG
+1079 IDFFSLFANW
-1089 NPNIY
+1089 NPNVY
-1094 VGGDNVIFWGPL
+1094 LGGDNVIFWGPL

-1112 GLTFATFLTLVIV
+1112 GITFATFLTLIIV
-1125 PVTFYLSKRAALK
+1125 PSMYYIIHLARIKLK
-1138 IREFKLN
+1138 NI

>member
-19 TIIYVLMTIFL
+19 TIIYVLMIIFL

-55 TTIFPGNNAEEIEK
+55 TTVFPGNNAEEMEK

-104 DDIPTEV
+104 DEIPTAL
-111 ARLRVKDLV
+111 ARQRVKDLV

-196 EIAVNPYKMKATK
+196 EVAVDPYMMKATK
-209 TSFGNIINAISQEN
+209 TSFGDIINAIAQEN
-223 ITISAG
+223 VTVSAG
-229 SLISDGQRR
+229 SLISAGQRR
-238 NVKIIGEVSDPSQLN
+238 NVKIIGEVSNPNELN
-253 RLIVKRDDGPVYL
+253 RIIVKRDNGPVYL
-266 EDVASVS
+266 EDVASIS
-273 FREKEAT
+273 FKEKEIT
-280 SFTRSFDQ
+280 SYTRSFDK
-288 KTVMLEVVKRG
+288 KTIMLEVVKRG

-314 KDAKENFLPENLDVV
+314 DEAKESFLPENLDVV

-388 AFGFTLNRMVL
+388 AFGLTLNRMVL

-426 EGMSRVQAAKLGI
+426 EGVSRVQAAKLGI

-500 MDLSEREISRTNL
+500 MDLSEREISRKNL
-513 MKMTYILGGL
+513 MRMTYVLGGF
-523 AIVFVLFQ
+523 AIIFVLFN

-548 SYKYVIKNSAV
+548 SYKYIIKNSAIR
-559 KFQNTLLV
+559 FQNTFLV
-567 KLENRYNEF
+567 RLENLYNSF
-576 LSFALAGFRPYLF
+576 LSYALSGIRPFLFLAGTFALFIF
-589 LLGTI
+589 
-594 SLFFVSIL
+594 SIV
-602 LMAIFPPKVE
+602 LMGIFPPKIE

-624 YLEYPEGTDIKKT
+624 YLEYPEGTDIEKT
-637 NETSMLIESEVYK
+637 NETSKQIESEIYK
-650 VVNNSKYI
+650 VANNSKYF
-658 DNGYNFLVE
+658 DGDYNFLVE

-703 KFRRG
+703 KYRRG
-708 MSSEELRKEI
+708 MSSEELRKDI
-718 QVELIEKFP
+718 QLELIGRFP

-747 IEIYGEDY
+747 IEIYGDDY
-755 EQLIETAISM
+755 EKLIETAISM
-765 KNYLNQENIEGIE
+765 KNYLNKENIEGIE

-792 FNVDR
+792 FIVDR

-824 IYKLRG
+824 VYKLKG
-830 EDYEINVRFDE
+830 EDYQINVRLDE
-841 EFKNDINSII
+841 EYKNNINTII
-851 NQNIVFRDQ
+851 NQNIIFRDQ
-860 STGKTK
+860 ATGKTK
-866 EVPIASIV
+866 EVPIASV
-874 DQKNITSFS
+874 VNERNITSFS
-883 AIKHIDLQRV
+883 AIKHINLQRV

-908 IVNTAEIAL
+908 IVNTAEISL
-917 SGYEAPQG
+917 SGFETPKG
-925 VEYKFTG
+925 VEFKFTG
-932 EIKQQSENQEFL
+932 EIKQQAENQSFL
-944 SGALLTGIALIILL
+944 SGALLTGIALIILI

-975 IVLSFTGVF
+975 IILSFTGVF

-1018 DYTQLLLDRKK
+1018 DYTQLLFDRKK
-1029 EELNVEKDNM
+1029 IDLN
-1039 LSKDQIF
+1039 LSKEDIIDKNI
-1046 EAIVSGGKARLRPV
+1046 ALDLVKTAGKARLKPV
-1060 ILTAITTILGL
+1060 LLTAITTIFGL
-1071 IPLAIGLN
+1071 IPLAVGLN
-1079 IDLMSLFSSG
+1079 IDFFTLFADW
-1089 NPNIY
+1089 NANIY
-1094 VGGDNVIFWGPL
+1094 IGGDNVIFWGPL

-1112 GLTFATFLTLVIV
+1112 GITFATFLTLIIV
-1125 PVTFYLSKRAALK
+1125 PSMYYIIHLGRIKLK
-1138 IREFKLN
+1138 NI

>member
-1 MNKKNKEFF
+1 MDKKNKEFF

-158 GDYKVEELKEYAEY
+158 GDYKVEELKEFAEY

-1018 DYTQLLLDRKK
+1018 DYTQLLFDRKK
-1029 EELNVEKDNM
+1029 IDLNM
-1039 LSKDQIF
+1039 SKDEIIDKMTAM
-1046 EAIVSGGKARLRPV
+1046 ELVKTAGKARLKPV
-1060 ILTAITTILGL
+1060 LLTAITTIFGL
-1071 IPLAIGLN
+1071 IPLAVGLN
-1079 IDLMSLFSSG
+1079 IDFFSLFANW
-1089 NPNIY
+1089 NPNVY
-1094 VGGDNVIFWGPL
+1094 LGGDNVIFWGPL

-1112 GLTFATFLTLVIV
+1112 GITFATFLTLIIV
-1125 PVTFYLSKRAALK
+1125 PSMYYIIHLARIKLK
-1138 IREFKLN
+1138 NI

>member
-426 EGMSRVQAAKLGI
+426 EGMPRVQAAKLGI

-523 AIVFVLFQ
+523 ALVFVLFQ

-589 LLGTI
+589 LVGTI

-1018 DYTQLLLDRKK
+1018 DYTQLLFDRKK
-1029 EELNVEKDNM
+1029 IDLNM
-1039 LSKDQIF
+1039 SKDEIIDKMTAM
-1046 EAIVSGGKARLRPV
+1046 ELVKTAGKARLKPV
-1060 ILTAITTILGL
+1060 LLTAITTIFGL
-1071 IPLAIGLN
+1071 IPLAVGLN
-1079 IDLMSLFSSG
+1079 IDFFSLFANW
-1089 NPNIY
+1089 NPNLY
-1094 VGGDNVIFWGPL
+1094 LGGDNVIFWGPL

-1112 GLTFATFLTLVIV
+1112 GITFATFLTLIIV
-1125 PVTFYLSKRAALK
+1125 PSMYYIIHLARIKLK
-1138 IREFKLN
+1138 NI

>member
-19 TIIYVLMTIFL
+19 TIIYVLMIIFL

-55 TTIFPGNNAEEIEK
+55 TTVFPGNNAEEMEK

-104 DDIPTEV
+104 DEIPTAL
-111 ARLRVKDLV
+111 ARQRVKDLV

-196 EIAVNPYKMKATK
+196 EVAVDPYMMKATK
-209 TSFGNIINAISQEN
+209 TSFGDIINAIAQEN
-223 ITISAG
+223 VTVSAG
-229 SLISDGQRR
+229 SLISAGQRR
-238 NVKIIGEVSDPSQLN
+238 NVKIIGEVSNPNELN
-253 RLIVKRDDGPVYL
+253 RIIVKRDNGPVYL
-266 EDVASVS
+266 EDVASIS
-273 FREKEAT
+273 FKEKEIT
-280 SFTRSFDQ
+280 SYTRSFDK
-288 KTVMLEVVKRG
+288 KTIMLEVVKRG

-314 KDAKENFLPENLDVV
+314 DEAKESFLPENLDVV

-388 AFGFTLNRMVL
+388 AFGLTLNRMVL

-426 EGMSRVQAAKLGI
+426 EGVSRVQAAKLGI

-500 MDLSEREISRTNL
+500 MDLSEREISRKNL
-513 MKMTYILGGL
+513 MRMTYVLGGF
-523 AIVFVLFQ
+523 AIIFVLFN

-548 SYKYVIKNSAV
+548 SYKYIIKNSAIR
-559 KFQNTLLV
+559 FQNTFLV
-567 KLENRYNEF
+567 RLENLYNSF
-576 LSFALAGFRPYLF
+576 LSYALSGIRPFLFLAGTFALFIF
-589 LLGTI
+589 
-594 SLFFVSIL
+594 SIV
-602 LMAIFPPKVE
+602 LMGIFPPKIE

-624 YLEYPEGTDIKKT
+624 YLEYPEGTDIEKT
-637 NETSMLIESEVYK
+637 NETSKQIESEIYK
-650 VVNNSKYI
+650 VANNSKYF
-658 DNGYNFLVE
+658 DGDYNFLVE

-703 KFRRG
+703 KYRRG
-708 MSSEELRKEI
+708 MSSEELRKDI
-718 QVELIEKFP
+718 QLELIGRFP

-747 IEIYGEDY
+747 IEIYGDDY
-755 EQLIETAISM
+755 EKLIETAISM
-765 KNYLNQENIEGIE
+765 KNYLNKENIEGIE

-792 FNVDR
+792 FIVDR

-824 IYKLRG
+824 VYKLKG
-830 EDYEINVRFDE
+830 EDYQINVRLE
-841 EFKNDINSII
+841 EEYKNNINTII
-851 NQNIVFRDQ
+851 NQNIIFRDQ
-860 STGKTK
+860 ATGKTK
-866 EVPIASIV
+866 EVPIASV
-874 DQKNITSFS
+874 VNERNITSFS
-883 AIKHIDLQRV
+883 AIKHINLQRV

-908 IVNTAEIAL
+908 IVNTAEISL
-917 SGYEAPQG
+917 SGFETPKG
-925 VEYKFTG
+925 VDFKFTG
-932 EIKQQSENQEFL
+932 EIKQQAENQSFL
-944 SGALLTGIALIILL
+944 SGALLTGIALIILI

-975 IVLSFTGVF
+975 IILSFTGVF

-1018 DYTQLLLDRKK
+1018 DYTQLLFDRKK
-1029 EELNVEKDNM
+1029 IDLN
-1039 LSKDQIF
+1039 LSKEDIIDKNI
-1046 EAIVSGGKARLRPV
+1046 ALDLIKTAGKARLKPV
-1060 ILTAITTILGL
+1060 LLTAITTIFGL
-1071 IPLAIGLN
+1071 IPLAVGLN
-1079 IDLMSLFSSG
+1079 IDFFTLFADW
-1089 NPNIY
+1089 NANIY
-1094 VGGDNVIFWGPL
+1094 IGGDNVIFWGPL

-1112 GLTFATFLTLVIV
+1112 GITFATFLTLIIV
-1125 PVTFYLSKRAALK
+1125 PSMYYIIHLGRIKLK
-1138 IREFKLN
+1138 NI